1 MLLFSLMPSQSSTV
15 QDWARYHA
23 FVVLAALAVTL
34 AGNVLYPL
42 ALVGIFSFGWYIWR
56 HRLVETPVGTVPF
69 QNVAANGVTTARII
83 TVCLTGLL
91 FPWLNPF
98 TIGLIGLVVLIFD
111 KVDGY
116 LAKRY
121 RTESKVGAYLDME
134 TDAFFICLYSLI
146 LYLDGYAG
154 LWVVALGMLRYAS
167 TVGLVLLRSQHKK
180 EPRVLVARL
189 VATLVMSALLI
200 PYVTPAWF
208 YTPYLAVAVVCLIF
222 SFAYTFSYTVLQPG

>member
-1 MLLFSLMPSQSSTV
+1 MPSQSSTV
-15 QDWARYHA
+15 QDWARHHA
-23 FVVLAALAVTL
+23 FAVLAALGVTL
-34 AGNVLYPL
+34 ATKQLVPL
-42 ALVGIFSFGWYIWR
+42 ALVGLFSFSWYIWR
-56 HRLVETPVGTVPF
+56 HQLVETPAGPIPF
-69 QNVAANGVTTARII
+69 QKIPANSVTTARII

-91 FPWLNPF
+91 FPWLNSF
-98 TIGLIGLVVLIFD
+98 TVGLIGLTILIFD

-116 LAKRY
+116 LAQRY
-121 RTESKVGAYLDME
+121 QTESKVGAYLDME
-134 TDAFFICLYSLI
+134 TDAFFICLFSLI